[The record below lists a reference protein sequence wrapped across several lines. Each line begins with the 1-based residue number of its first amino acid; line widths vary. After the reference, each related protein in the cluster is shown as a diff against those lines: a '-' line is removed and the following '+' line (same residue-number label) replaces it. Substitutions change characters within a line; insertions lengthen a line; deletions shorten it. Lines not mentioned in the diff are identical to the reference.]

1 VSPSE
6 LDSLNRQRVVARL
19 LSAAV
24 HDARNSLQGI
34 SGTAELVSMALAS
47 GAVVEDR
54 LQSILRQSAWLGG
67 RLELLLSLSM
77 ETSTHREHPDVA
89 HCCRQAISLRQA
101 SWGRQRITA
110 DIVMASPPA
119 MAHANGTAVLRILL
133 NLLLNAEQSLVGVGG
148 GSIRLAITHED
159 GVVVRVRDSGAGV
172 TAAES
177 ACLFAT
183 HTAAGTLATGL
194 AASRLLADAHGGAL
208 AWGGAEQPSTFT
220 LRLPSGG

>member
-1 VSPSE
+1 
-6 LDSLNRQRVVARL
+6 
-19 LSAAV
+19 
-24 HDARNSLQGI
+24 
-34 SGTAELVSMALAS
+34 
-47 GAVVEDR
+47 
-54 LQSILRQSAWLGG
+54 
-67 RLELLLSLSM
+67 M